1 MFNPPDVWFE
11 NNLRRRI
18 SAWHAFLVFPVGLV
32 AGFAMGIAALASEGR
47 GVSTGD
53 FSEVAAIIFPIAA
66 GITVLSWGSVYF
78 RTPPRLRLARDELR
92 YDGYRWN
99 SWRPVHLDF
108 ALSLT
113 CIERVGYPR
122 YGGAQVTG
130 LARVDEGSG
139 RERSAVRDRV
149 FLSEAVLSRLGLRTN
164 RRYSDGRELGALY

>member
-1 MFNPPDVWFE
+1 MFDSPDISLE
-11 NNLRRRI
+11 NDLRQRI
-18 SAWHAFLVFPVGLV
+18 SEWHAFLVFPVGLV
-32 AGFAMGIAALASEGR
+32 AGFAMGVAALASEGR
-47 GVSTGD
+47 GMTLGLYA
-53 FSEVAAIIFPIAA
+53 EVAAIILPIAS
-66 GITVLSWGSVYF
+66 GITVLSWASVYF
-78 RTPPRLRLARDELR
+78 RAPARLRLARDEVR

-130 LARVDEGSG
+130 LARVDEGFG